1 MAHSRRF
8 RCLYLFASLLVNS
21 IVLSESHSQI
31 VYVNSAAVG
40 ANNGTSWSN
49 AYLRLGDALANAPT
63 SSEVWVASASGVPYR
78 PDQSALHPSGSGDR
92 NASFVI
98 KATVKVYGGFIG
110 IESSLGQRSP
120 TLNPTILSG
129 DLLQNDVDADLQNFG
144 ANSTFAENSAI
155 STTMAMLIQPTSRSC
170 LVHGAPVR
178 ATRHSR
184 ASNPRRTSQSK
195 VPASIQSLRRRCSD
209 SRQWTN
215 SLPM

>member
-1 MAHSRRF
+1 MQVRNTQHR
-8 RCLYLFASLLVNS
+8 FASAAILVVS
-21 IVLSESHSQI
+21 CVLPQAAADI
-31 VYVNSAAVG
+31 IRVNSAVSVSGDGSSWGAAVKFLSV
-40 ANNGTSWSN
+40 ALSS
-49 AYLRLGDALANAPT
+49 ALPGD
-63 SSEVWVASASGVPYR
+63 EIWVASASASPYR

-98 KATVKVYGGFIG
+98 KATVRVYGGFIG
-110 IESSLGQRSP
+110 TESSLGQRSP

-184 ASNPRRTSQSK
+184 ASNPRCTSQPK
-195 VPASIQSLRRRCSD
+195 APASIRSLRRRCSD
-209 SRQWTN
+209 SRR
-215 SLPM
+215 